1 VCVFKG
7 PEFCEVLINW
17 SPRCSSM
24 EDDGY
29 WKQSRPDNLSSSSP
43 VATTSSPT
51 VSDKSVET
59 FDGERTAARVHM
71 MSRVDSS
78 PNSHNNRPTSRY
90 SHLSEE
96 EKAQWLRDEISRES
110 LSLQRLEKLA
120 QDLPKL
126 SNRRSMVVTKD
137 QHIDNDY
144 SYGDLHSTSRVIE
157 NLQNG
162 MDALKRELREQKEI
176 AKEERSSREAVKKR
190 CEILESTMEVVKHQ
204 NDMLNRL
211 LDRKERRIEELETT
225 SAQKD
230 EKISSLERSHVENA
244 SNRSGYEVEIKQLKA
259 ENERLDAA
267 YNAVMES
274 ARRMKSKYHNDIVVI
289 GEKIGHIQNERKS
302 DSEKLAS
309 LESQLKEQVEQ
320 KTRLL
325 AIQNNQQ
332 TLRQQQLERLEAIF
346 AEINQNIKDS
356 DSSVTTRIKSTLK
369 VIDRLERHY
378 IELGGDQRNINKPP
392 DQITID

>member
-1 VCVFKG
+1 
-7 PEFCEVLINW
+7 
-17 SPRCSSM
+17 M

-29 WKQSRPDNLSSSSP
+29 WKQNRADNFSTSSP
-43 VATTSSPT
+43 VATTNSPT
-51 VSDKSVET
+51 VSDRSIET
-59 FDGERTAARVHM
+59 FDGERTTATVHM
-71 MSRVDSS
+71 MNSTPRADSS
-78 PNSHNNRPTSRY
+78 PNSHNRPMSRY
-90 SHLSEE
+90 SHLPEE

-137 QHIDNDY
+137 QHIENDY

-157 NLQNG
+157 TLQNG

-211 LDRKERRIEELETT
+211 LDRKERRIEELEAAN
-225 SAQKD
+225 AQKE
-230 EKISSLERSHVENA
+230 EKINNLERSHVENA
-244 SNRSGYEVEIKQLKA
+244 TSKSSYEVEIKQLTA
-259 ENERLDAA
+259 ENERLETA

-289 GEKIGHIQNERKS
+289 GEKIGQIQNERKS

-309 LESQLKEQVEQ
+309 LDSQLKEQVEQ

-325 AIQNNQQ
+325 AIQDNQQ
-332 TLRQQQLERLEAIF
+332 KLREQQLEKLEAIF
-346 AEINQNIKDS
+346 AEINQTIKNS
-356 DSSVTTRIKSTLK
+356 DSSVTNRIKSTLK
-369 VIDRLERHY
+369 VIDKLERHY
-378 IELGGDQRNINKPP
+378 IELGGDQRNIAKAP

>member
-1 VCVFKG
+1 
-7 PEFCEVLINW
+7 
-17 SPRCSSM
+17 M
-24 EDDGY
+24 EDDGS
-29 WKQSRPDNLSSSSP
+29 WKQSRPDNFSSSSP
-43 VATTSSPT
+43 IATTNSPT

-59 FDGERTAARVHM
+59 FDGERTATVHM
-71 MSRVDSS
+71 MSSTPRVDSS
-78 PNSHNNRPTSRY
+78 PHDHNRPTSRY
-90 SHLSEE
+90 SHLPEE

-126 SNRRSMVVTKD
+126 SNRRSMVVTRD
-137 QHIDNDY
+137 QHVDNDY

-211 LDRKERRIEELETT
+211 LDRKERRIEELEK
-225 SAQKD
+225 AGAEKD
-230 EKISSLERSHVENA
+230 EKVSSLERCHVENA
-244 SNRSGYEVEIKQLKA
+244 TSKSSYEVEIKQLKT
-259 ENERLDAA
+259 ENERLEAA

-289 GEKIGHIQNERKS
+289 GEKIGQIQNERQA

-309 LESQLKEQVEQ
+309 LESQLKEQVDQ

-325 AIQNNQQ
+325 AIQDNQQ
-332 TLRQQQLERLEAIF
+332 KLREQQLEKLESIF

-356 DSSVTTRIKSTLK
+356 DSSVTDRIKSTLK

-378 IELGGDQRNINKPP
+378 IELGGDQRNVNKVP
-392 DQITID
+392 DHITID

>member
-1 VCVFKG
+1 
-7 PEFCEVLINW
+7 
-17 SPRCSSM
+17 M
-24 EDDGY
+24 EDDGH
-29 WKQSRPDNLSSSSP
+29 WPQSRPDNLSSSSP

-51 VSDKSVET
+51 VSDRSVET
-59 FDGERTAARVHM
+59 FDGERASATVQM
-71 MSRVDSS
+71 MSTTPRVDSS
-78 PNSHNNRPTSRY
+78 PNSHGQRPTSRY

-126 SNRRSMVVTKD
+126 SNRRSLVVSKD
-137 QHIDNDY
+137 QPIESDY

-162 MDALKRELREQKEI
+162 MDALKRELREQREI

-211 LDRKERRIEELETT
+211 LDRKERRIEELER
-225 SAQKD
+225 AGVQKD
-230 EKISSLERSHVENA
+230 ERITSLERSQVENA
-244 SNRSGYEVEIKQLKA
+244 SSRTSYEADIKQLKA
-259 ENERLDAA
+259 ENERLEAA

-289 GEKIGHIQNERKS
+289 GEKIGQVQAERKS

-309 LESQLKEQVEQ
+309 LETQLKEQVEQ
-320 KTRLL
+320 KAQLL
-325 AIQNNQQ
+325 AIQDNQQ
-332 TLRQQQLERLEAIF
+332 KLREQQLERLEAIF
-346 AEINQNIKDS
+346 AEVNQNIKDS

-369 VIDRLERHY
+369 VIDKLERHY
-378 IELGGDQRNINKPP
+378 IELGGDQRNIKQTTTP
-392 DQITID
+392 